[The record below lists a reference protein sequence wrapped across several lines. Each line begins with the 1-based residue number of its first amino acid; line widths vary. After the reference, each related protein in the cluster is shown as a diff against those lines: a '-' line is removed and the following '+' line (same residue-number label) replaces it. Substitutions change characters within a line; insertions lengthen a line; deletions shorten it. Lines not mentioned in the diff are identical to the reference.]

1 MSVLELYPVL
11 DGILLGWKVG
21 PRNNS
26 MKPLSPCS
34 IAMPRTCIRMGS
46 TPKRVD
52 DNVELDSLIDSYCR
66 ENQPSLNWLN
76 DGVHRH
82 R

>member
-34 IAMPRTCIRMGS
+34 IAMPRTCIRMVS
-46 TPKRVD
+46 TPKIVD
-52 DNVELDSLIDSYCR
+52 DNVELDSLIGGHTPGDVT
-66 ENQPSLNWLN
+66 SLNC
-76 DGVHRH
+76 DAGC
-82 R
+82 